1 MCPQRRHAV
10 RWRHLVIGL
19 LALATA
25 TVLADPSAATSQTT
39 DNMAEATA
47 FHNTAVA
54 EAPPAGDSPEVQPLL
69 PVEDSGEGEGIAT
82 LKGHTPLPLF
92 SLAEGGE
99 YLPSFEEW
107 RRTQQSE
114 AVGCGGNDTERCRQ
128 QRYLEWVRTQAATVT
143 TVASATLVPPPAAD
157 PPPPSQSL
165 SEAKKPPKPASPA
178 AVIHPGGAAALAA
191 VKGRFNHASAD
202 CAAVV
207 LKANPEAKGP
217 AAVLTNS
224 KERYMLNLCS
234 ATKFLL
240 IELCDDILIDAL
252 ALANY
257 EFFSSTF
264 KDFTVHVTDR
274 YPPKDGAW
282 RLLGRFQ
289 AYNSRETQIFT
300 VPDPVMWARFIRIDL
315 LTHYGAEYYCPVSL
329 VRVYGNTIMEQYKRE
344 EEDLNAGIIDEADAV
359 AVAPVREVPPKPKT
373 WLEAPPPPPPAP
385 AVDPPVDSSASL
397 RSYWDRLDRLM
408 QDTGPVGEAFG
419 DALEDTSPAISALP
433 RMPLRDAVTTAGS
446 DPDLD
451 PVYVGDGEV
460 GVLEAAPGSTKE
472 GGLADTESEPIM
484 TDADVEIP
492 AAEAPTSS
500 SQPPPPLRPHA
511 SAGGTQESIFKTIM
525 KRLGWLDRNM
535 TMTYQYLEEQ
545 NGAINDIL
553 AKLDYAHRHQV
564 HQAFSYLN
572 TTTAKQIQAL
582 KITCEEIWKAIIF
595 DVEAYEHHSRRDIEQ
610 LTTRLNQ
617 LSQDL
622 VFEKRMRIAQLI
634 LLLAVILVVGLSKAL
649 KVVSPR
655 LPEDKKEK

>member
-1 MCPQRRHAV
+1 MV
-10 RWRHLVIGL
+10 LGL

-39 DNMAEATA
+39 DDIAEATA
-47 FHNTAVA
+47 FYNTAVA

-69 PVEDSGEGEGIAT
+69 PVGDGGEGEGIAT

-157 PPPPSQSL
+157 PSPPSQSP
-165 SEAKKPPKPASPA
+165 SEAKKLPKPASPA

-484 TDADVEIP
+484 TDAGVEIP
-492 AAEAPTSS
+492 AAEAPTSP